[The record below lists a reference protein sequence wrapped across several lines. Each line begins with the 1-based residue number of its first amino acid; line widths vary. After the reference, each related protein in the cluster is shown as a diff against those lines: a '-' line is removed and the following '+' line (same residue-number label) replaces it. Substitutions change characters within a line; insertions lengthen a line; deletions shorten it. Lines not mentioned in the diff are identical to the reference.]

1 MQDHEKTK
9 EQLIDELRE
18 SRLRVAE
25 LESAETSAI
34 GSEKALRER
43 EQRIKIILSASP
55 VGVVHT
61 RHRRI
66 IWANR
71 SWEKMFGFEN
81 EQEYI
86 GQHTSIMHPSEVQY
100 ENVRSMLYDIVRRG
114 GVSETDAMLRRK
126 DGSVFDA
133 QISISLEF
141 SKWGWSSPATG

>member
-1 MQDHEKTK
+1 MQDHQKTK
-9 EQLIDELRE
+9 DQLIEELNEMR
-18 SRLRVAE
+18 RRVAE
-25 LESAETSAI
+25 FQAAEARLVGT
-34 GSEKALRER
+34 EKALRER

-86 GQHTSIMHPSEVQY
+86 GQHASMMHLSEAKY
-100 ENVRSMLYDIVRRG
+100 DNVRP
-114 GVSETDAMLRRK
+114 ETGAMLRRK
-126 DGSVFDA
+126 DGTVFDA